1 MMRRAVQTAFVLAG
15 VVAAVFFV
23 VRVVGDPVALMLP
36 VEASPEARDALRAEL
51 GLDAPVLHQFWAYL
65 TDILRGDLG
74 DSIRHGVPALP
85 LVLGR
90 LPATVYLAAVTMLLA
105 LPTAVLLGALAAYRP
120 RSLAD
125 RSINVLSLGGVSA
138 VDFWVGLMLALLFSV
153 TLGWLPSSGY
163 EGPEYVIL
171 PALALALRPIGRL
184 SQLTR
189 SALIDEYH
197 KPYVKMARSK
207 GISERRIFL
216 HILKNAGIPIVTLA
230 GDDIADLA
238 GGTVV
243 VETVFAWPG
252 LGLLLIQSI
261 GQRDLVLVQATT
273 LVIAV
278 MVIVVNLVVDL
289 SYSYLDPKVKYE

>member
-1 MMRRAVQTAFVLAG
+1 MRRAVQTAFVLAG
-15 VVAAVFFV
+15 VIAAVFFV
-23 VRVVGDPVALMLP
+23 VRVIGDPVAMMLP
-36 VEASPEARDALRAEL
+36 LEASPEAREALRAEL
-51 GLDAPVLHQFWAYL
+51 GLDAPLMQQFWMYL
-65 TDILRGDLG
+65 TDIARGDLG
-74 DSIRHGVPALP
+74 NSVRHGIPALP
-85 LVLGR
+85 MVLGR
-90 LPATVYLAAVTMLLA
+90 LPATIYLAAVTMLLA
-105 LPTAVLLGALAAYRP
+105 IPTAVLLGALAAYRP

-125 RSINVLSLGGVSA
+125 RAINTLSLGGVSA

-153 TLGWLPSSGY
+153 TLGWLPSSGF

-171 PALALALRPIGRL
+171 PALALALRPVGRL

-189 SALIDEYH
+189 SALVEEYG
-197 KPYVKMARSK
+197 KPYVKMARAK

-216 HILKNAGIPIVTLA
+216 HIIKNAGIPIVTLA

-261 GQRDLVLVQATT
+261 GQRDMVLVQATT

-278 MVIVVNLVVDL
+278 MVIVVNLLVDL
-289 SYSYLDPKVKYE
+289 TYSYLDPKVSYE